1 MLEKAIK
8 KSSALRLQNFRN
20 FETGKLE
27 KEGPIARPATR
38 RNLKFADFSEFG
50 DFPDLLDLSESL
62 VKVRQKSW
70 SFDKN
75 LSRVKNRPLRG
86 SK

>member
-1 MLEKAIK
+1 MLEKASK
-8 KSSALRLQNFRN
+8 KTRALRFNLQNFRN

-38 RNLKFADFSEFG
+38 RKLKFADFSEFG

-62 VKVRQKSW
+62 VKVRQKS
-70 SFDKN
+70 
-75 LSRVKNRPLRG
+75 
-86 SK
+86 